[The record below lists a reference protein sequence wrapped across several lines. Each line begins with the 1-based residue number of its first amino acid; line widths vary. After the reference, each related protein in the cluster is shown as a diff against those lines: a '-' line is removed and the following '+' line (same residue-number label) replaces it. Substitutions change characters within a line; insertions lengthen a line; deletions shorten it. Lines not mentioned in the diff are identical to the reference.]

1 MLSKTGILRTG
12 FGNFSP
18 SSMVGG
24 SDCEPFVHN
33 PHTLNTPPG
42 HAGDETVKHVAEN
55 LPGQLQS
62 ALIGLLAG
70 SEWRIDPASIS
81 NLLSKVIISY
91 DDSLT
96 KDLYDLFPGG
106 VKELS
111 KLSDNE
117 VKKVIRDSAT
127 GGSNNAKVARCM
139 QGSTVLVSLLDPN
152 HDNLWVASL
161 GDCQAGVSRFL
172 FSPPKNLY

>member
-1 MLSKTGILRTG
+1 M
-12 FGNFSP
+12 
-18 SSMVGG
+18 
-24 SDCEPFVHN
+24 
-33 PHTLNTPPG
+33 
-42 HAGDETVKHVAEN
+42 KHVVEN

-70 SEWRIDPASIS
+70 SEWRIDPVAIS
-81 NLLSKVIISY
+81 NLLSEVVISY

-106 VKELS
+106 VDELS
-111 KLSDNE
+111 KLSDDE
-117 VKKVIRDSAT
+117 VKAVICDSAT
-127 GGSNNAKVARCM
+127 SGPNHAKVARCM

-161 GDCQAGVSRFL
+161 GDCQAGVSHVLFL
-172 FSPPKNLY
+172 PCENLR